1 VTRVLVTGGSGFIG
15 SHVVDKLADAGYEPR
30 IYDLQPS
37 PHHEPG
43 SIDTV
48 VGDLF
53 DHDTLSAAMED
64 CDAVVHLAAYADV
77 GIVAKE
83 PVEAE
88 ECNSRGTLAVLEAA
102 RATDTRVVYGST
114 IWVYGASGDGLIDED
129 APLGLPDH
137 LYTASK
143 LAGEM
148 YCSSYAELYE
158 VPSTIL
164 RFGIPYGPRARPAA
178 VIPIF
183 VSKALKGE
191 PLTIA
196 GDGLQTRRFV
206 YVEDLAEGIVAGL
219 RDGEPGRV
227 YNLAG
232 DETVT
237 IRELADIVSDLIDDT
252 EIVHT
257 PGRNGD
263 FGGAVISNER
273 AAAELGWRASTPLR
287 EGVRRYLAWLA
298 PEHAPASEPTPAA
311 VAADPE
317 PVLAAKPLQERAAA
331 AITPIAKVTHL
342 PGWPSTAVSTWPS
355 VWVMALACTAGTL
368 IPSTL
373 AARTDDFG
381 TGQVGFVAV
390 TCVIA
395 ILAALSLLPLG
406 AGGRPARGG
415 VFAGWLIAGFV
426 VLETLPWTR
435 NIFNLGMP
443 HKGTIALA
451 AMGVAIALV
460 VATAAVRWQDDQ
472 KTATDT
478 IS

>member
-1 VTRVLVTGGSGFIG
+1 MTRVLVTGGSGFIG
-15 SHVVDKLADAGYEPR
+15 SHVVEKLPDAGFDPR
-30 IYDLQPS
+30 IYDLRPS

-43 SIDTV
+43 SVDTV
-48 VGDLF
+48 IGDLF
-53 DHDTLSAAMED
+53 DGDALREAMED
-64 CDAVVHLAAYADV
+64 CEAVVHLAAYADV
-77 GIVAKE
+77 GIVADQ
-83 PVEAE
+83 PVDAE
-88 ECNSRGTLAVLEAA
+88 RTNSRGTIAVLEAA
-102 RATDTRVVYGST
+102 RATGTRVIYGST
-114 IWVYGASGDGLIDED
+114 IWVYGDSGDGLITEE
-129 APLGLPDH
+129 APLGLPNH

-148 YCSSYAELYE
+148 YCSSYSELYD
-158 VPSTIL
+158 VPCTIL

-219 RDGEPGRV
+219 QKGTADRV

-237 IRELADIVSDLIDDT
+237 IRELGDIVSDLIDDT

-273 AAAELGWRASTPLR
+273 AARELGWRASTPLR

-298 PEHAPASEPTPAA
+298 PERAPAAA
-311 VAADPE
+311 PQ
-317 PVLAAKPLQERAAA
+317 PVLAAPPEPEPAAPIA
-331 AITPIAKVTHL
+331 PIAKVTEL
-342 PGWPSTAVSTWPS
+342 PGWPSAPSTSFLSP
-355 VWVMALACTAGTL
+355 WVVALACGAGTL
-368 IPSTL
+368 IPWLLSS
-373 AARTDDFG
+373 RNDDFG
-381 TGQVGFVAV
+381 TGQSGYVAV
-390 TCVIA
+390 TCLIA
-395 ILAALSLLPLG
+395 ILAALCVLPLG
-406 AGGRPARGG
+406 PGGRPARGW
-415 VFAGWLIAGFV
+415 VFAGWLFAGYV

-435 NIFNLGMP
+435 NVFNLGMP
-443 HKGTIALA
+443 HRGPILLS
-451 AMGVAIALV
+451 AMGLAIALV
-460 VATAAVRWQDDQ
+460 VAAAAVCCQREE
-472 KTATDT
+472 AAADT
-478 IS
+478 VG

>member
-1 VTRVLVTGGSGFIG
+1 
-15 SHVVDKLADAGYEPR
+15 
-30 IYDLQPS
+30 
-37 PHHEPG
+37 
-43 SIDTV
+43 
-48 VGDLF
+48 
-53 DHDTLSAAMED
+53 MED
-64 CDAVVHLAAYADV
+64 CEAVVHLAAYADV

-88 ECNSRGTLAVLEAA
+88 ACNSRGTLAVLEAA
-102 RATDTRVVYGST
+102 RATGTRVVYGST

-148 YCSSYAELYE
+148 YCTSYAELYD
-158 VPSTIL
+158 VPCTIL

-219 RDGEPGRV
+219 QKGAEDRV

-273 AAAELGWRASTPLR
+273 AAGELGWRASTPLR

-298 PEHAPASEPTPAA
+298 PDRAPAPEPEP
-311 VAADPE
+311 V
-317 PVLAAKPLQERAAA
+317 PVLAAAPAVEPKAAVPV
-331 AITPIAKVTHL
+331 TKVTE
-342 PGWPSTAVSTWPS
+342 PAGWPSTP
-355 VWVMALACTAGTL
+355 GTL
-368 IPSTL
+368 APQRLGGCHRLRCRHLDPL
-373 AARTDDFG
+373 ASGYTHRRLRHGPVRLRGDHLPDRDPGRALRSPDRSRR
-381 TGQVGFVAV
+381 
-390 TCVIA
+390 
-395 ILAALSLLPLG
+395 AAPRE
-406 AGGRPARGG
+406 AGCSP
-415 VFAGWLIAGFV
+415 AGFSPAWV

-435 NIFNLGMP
+435 DIFNLGMP
-443 HKGTIALA
+443 HRGTIALC
-451 AMGVAIALV
+451 AMGLAIALV
-460 VATAAVRWQDDQ
+460 IATAAVRWRADEE
-472 KTATDT
+472 AAADT
-478 IS
+478 VS

>member
-1 VTRVLVTGGSGFIG
+1 MSRVLVTGGSGFIG
-15 SHVVDKLADAGYEPR
+15 SHVVDKLADAGFEPR
-30 IYDLQPS
+30 IYDLQHS
-37 PHHEPG
+37 PHHEPD
-43 SIDTV
+43 SVDTV

-53 DHDTLSAAMED
+53 DHETLSAAMED
-64 CDAVVHLAAYADV
+64 CEAVVHLAAYADV

-102 RATDTRVVYGST
+102 RATDTRVIYGST

-129 APLGLPDH
+129 ARLGLPDH

-148 YCSSYAELYE
+148 YCTSYAELYD
-158 VPSTIL
+158 VSCTIL

-191 PLTIA
+191 ALTIA

-219 RDGEPGRV
+219 EKGEGNRV

-237 IRELADIVSDLIDDT
+237 IRELADIVSDMIDDT

-273 AAAELGWRASTPLR
+273 AAKELDWRASTPLR
-287 EGVRRYLAWLA
+287 EGVRRYLSWLA
-298 PEHAPASEPTPAA
+298 PDRAPA
-311 VAADPE
+311 VAPE
-317 PVLAAKPLQERAAA
+317 PVLAAEPEPEPAAPLR
-331 AITPIAKVTHL
+331 PIAKVTEL
-342 PGWPSTAVSTWPS
+342 PGWPSAPSTGFLSP
-355 VWVMALACTAGTL
+355 WVVALACGAGTL
-368 IPSTL
+368 IPWLLSS
-373 AARTDDFG
+373 RTDDFG
-381 TGQVGFVAV
+381 TGQSGYVAV
-390 TCVIA
+390 TCLIA
-395 ILAALSLLPLG
+395 ILAALCVLPLG
-406 AGGRPARGG
+406 PGGRPARGW
-415 VFAGWLIAGFV
+415 VFAGWLFAGYV

-443 HKGTIALA
+443 HRGTILLS
-451 AMGVAIALV
+451 AMGLAIALV
-460 VATAAVRWQDDQ
+460 VATAAVRWQRED
-472 KTATDT
+472 AAADT
-478 IS
+478 VG

>member
-1 VTRVLVTGGSGFIG
+1 MTRVLVTGGSGFIG

-30 IYDLQPS
+30 IYDLRES

-43 SIDTV
+43 SVDTV

-53 DHDTLSAAMED
+53 DHDSLCAAMED
-64 CDAVVHLAAYADV
+64 AEAVVHLAAYADV

-102 RATDTRVVYGST
+102 RATGTRVIYGST

-148 YCSSYAELYE
+148 YCTSYAELYE
-158 VPSTIL
+158 VPCTIL

-206 YVEDLAEGIVAGL
+206 YVEDLAEGVVAGL
-219 RDGEPGRV
+219 RDGAENRV

-237 IRELADIVSDLIDDT
+237 IRELADVVSGLIDDT
-252 EIVHT
+252 EIEHT

-298 PEHAPASEPTPAA
+298 PERVPASAAEPA
-311 VAADPE
+311 
-317 PVLAAKPLQERAAA
+317 PVLAAEPEPERA
-331 AITPIAKVTHL
+331 IAKTSRIARVTKL
-342 PGWPSTAVSTWPS
+342 PGWPSAAPSSWPS
-355 VWVMALACTAGTL
+355 AWIVALASAAGTL
-368 IPSTL
+368 IPSAL
-373 AARTDDFG
+373 AFRTDDFG
-381 TGQVGFVAV
+381 TGQVGYVAI
-390 TCVIA
+390 TCLIA
-395 ILAALSLLPLG
+395 TLAALSLLPLG
-406 AGGRPARGG
+406 AGGRPAKGG
-415 VFAGWLIAGFV
+415 VIAGWLLAGYL

-435 NIFNLGMP
+435 NVFNLGMP
-443 HKGTIALA
+443 HKGTIVLSV
-451 AMGVAIALV
+451 MGLAIALV
-460 VATAAVRWQDDQ
+460 VATAATRWIGEEE
-472 KTATDT
+472 AAADT
-478 IS
+478 VG

>member
-1 VTRVLVTGGSGFIG
+1 MSRVLVTGGSGFIG
-15 SHVVDKLADAGYEPR
+15 SHVVDKLYDAGYAPR
-30 IYDLQPS
+30 IYDLQES
-37 PHHEPG
+37 PHHEPD
-43 SIDTV
+43 SVDTV
-48 VGDLF
+48 IGDLF
-53 DHDTLSAAMED
+53 DHEALCGAMED
-64 CDAVVHLAAYADV
+64 CEAVVHLAAYADV
-77 GIVAKE
+77 GVVAKE

-102 RATDTRVVYGST
+102 RATGTRVVYGST

-148 YCSSYAELYE
+148 YCTSYSELYD

-183 VSKALKGE
+183 VSKALEGE

-219 RDGEPGRV
+219 NKGEEDRV

-232 DETVT
+232 DEAVT

-273 AAAELGWRASTPLR
+273 AAKELGWRAATPLR

-298 PEHAPASEPTPAA
+298 PERAPAAA
-311 VAADPE
+311 PE
-317 PVLAAKPLQERAAA
+317 PVLAAPPEPEPEHATVAAA
-331 AITPIAKVTHL
+331 VSKVTEL
-342 PGWPSTAVSTWPS
+342 PGWPSAPAPS
-355 VWVMALACTAGTL
+355 FLSPWVVALACGAGTL
-368 IPSTL
+368 IPWLLSS
-373 AARTDDFG
+373 RTDDFG
-381 TGQVGFVAV
+381 TGQSGYVAI
-390 TCVIA
+390 TCLIA
-395 ILAALSLLPLG
+395 ILAALCVLPLG
-406 AGGRPARGG
+406 PGGRPARGW
-415 VFAGWLIAGFV
+415 VFAGWLFAGYV

-443 HKGTIALA
+443 HRGTILLS
-451 AMGVAIALV
+451 AMGLAIALV
-460 VATAAVRWQDDQ
+460 VATAAVRWQRED
-472 KTATDT
+472 TAADT
-478 IS
+478 IG

>member
-1 VTRVLVTGGSGFIG
+1 MSTVLVTGGSGFIG
-15 SHVVDKLADAGYEPR
+15 SHVVDKLADAGFEPR

-43 SIDTV
+43 SVDTV
-48 VGDLF
+48 LGDLF
-53 DHDTLSAAMED
+53 DHEALCAAMED
-64 CDAVVHLAAYADV
+64 CEAVVHLAAYADV

-88 ECNSRGTLAVLEAA
+88 ACNSRGTLAVLEAA
-102 RATDTRVVYGST
+102 RATGTRVVYGST

-148 YCSSYAELYE
+148 YCTSYAELYD
-158 VPSTIL
+158 VPCTIL

-219 RDGEPGRV
+219 QESAEDRV

-232 DETVT
+232 EETVT

-273 AAAELGWRASTPLR
+273 AARELGWRASTPLR

-298 PEHAPASEPTPAA
+298 PERAPAPA
-311 VAADPE
+311 
-317 PVLAAKPLQERAAA
+317 PVLASAPAPEPEAAA
-331 AITPIAKVTHL
+331 PVTRATEL
-342 PGWPSTAVSTWPS
+342 AGWPDTRASTWPS
-355 VWVMALACTAGTL
+355 AWVVALACAAGTL
-368 IPSTL
+368 IPATL
-373 AARTDDFG
+373 AVRTDDFG
-381 TGQVGFVAV
+381 SGQVGYVAI
-390 TCVIA
+390 TALIA
-395 ILAALSLLPLG
+395 ILASLSLLPLG
-406 AGGRPARGG
+406 AGGTRPARGG
-415 VFAGWLIAGFV
+415 VIAGWLIAAWV

-435 NIFNLGMP
+435 NVFNLGMP
-443 HKGTIALA
+443 HRGTIALT

-460 VATAAVRWQDDQ
+460 VANAATRWRDDEG
-472 KTATDT
+472 TATDT
-478 IS
+478 VS

>member
-1 VTRVLVTGGSGFIG
+1 MSKVLVTGGSGFIG
-15 SHVVDKLADAGYEPR
+15 SHVVDKLYDAGFQPR
-30 IYDLQPS
+30 IYDLQES
-37 PHHEPG
+37 PHHEPD
-43 SIDTV
+43 SVDTV
-48 VGDLF
+48 TGDLF
-53 DHDTLSAAMED
+53 DHDALCAAMED
-64 CDAVVHLAAYADV
+64 CEAVIHLAAYADV

-83 PVEAE
+83 PVQAE

-102 RATDTRVVYGST
+102 KATDTRVVYGST

-148 YCSSYAELYE
+148 YCTSYAELYD
-158 VPSTIL
+158 VPCTIL

-206 YVEDLAEGIVAGL
+206 YVEDLAEGIVASL
-219 RDGEPGRV
+219 KEGEENRV

-232 DETVT
+232 DEAVT

-273 AAAELGWRASTPLR
+273 AAEELGWRASTPLS
-287 EGVRRYLAWLA
+287 EGVRRYLSWLA
-298 PEHAPASEPTPAA
+298 PERAPAAEPASERAIA
-311 VAADPE
+311 VAAAP
-317 PVLAAKPLQERAAA
+317 AQTRA
-331 AITPIAKVTHL
+331 PIEKVSDL
-342 PGWPSTAVSTWPS
+342 PGWPSASASGWPS
-355 VWVMALACTAGTL
+355 AWVIALACLAGTL
-368 IPSTL
+368 VPSL
-373 AARTDDFG
+373 IDIRSDDFG
-381 TGQVGFVAV
+381 THQNGYVAI
-390 TCVIA
+390 TCLVA
-395 ILAALSLLPLG
+395 ILAALSLVPLG
-406 AGGRPARGG
+406 RSGRPPGG
-415 VFAGWLIAGFV
+415 AIFAGWLVAGFA
-426 VLETLPWTR
+426 VLEILPPTR
-435 NIFNLGMP
+435 HFFHLGMP
-443 HKGTIALA
+443 HRGTVVLV
-451 AMGVAIALV
+451 AMGLAIALV
-460 VATAAVRWQDDQ
+460 VAAAASRWVEDD
-472 KTATDT
+472 TATDT
-478 IS
+478 VS

>member
-1 VTRVLVTGGSGFIG
+1 MSRVLVTGGSGFIG
-15 SHVVDKLADAGYEPR
+15 SHVVDKLYDAGYEPR
-30 IYDLQPS
+30 IYDLQHS
-37 PHHEPG
+37 PHHEPD
-43 SIDTV
+43 SVDTV

-53 DHDTLSAAMED
+53 DQETLRAAMQD

-102 RATDTRVVYGST
+102 RATDTRVIYGST

-148 YCSSYAELYE
+148 YCTSYAELYD
-158 VPSTIL
+158 VPCTIL

-219 RDGEPGRV
+219 TQGEENRV

-237 IRELADIVSDLIDDT
+237 IRELADIVSGLIDDT

-273 AAAELGWRASTPLR
+273 AAKELDWRASTPLR

-298 PEHAPASEPTPAA
+298 PDRAPAAA
-311 VAADPE
+311 PE
-317 PVLAAKPLQERAAA
+317 PVLAARPEPEPAAPLM
-331 AITPIAKVTHL
+331 PIAKVTEL
-342 PGWPSTAVSTWPS
+342 PGWPSAPSTGFLSP
-355 VWVMALACTAGTL
+355 WVVALACGAGTL
-368 IPSTL
+368 IPWLLSS
-373 AARTDDFG
+373 RTDDFG
-381 TGQVGFVAV
+381 TGQSGYVAV
-390 TCVIA
+390 TCLIA
-395 ILAALSLLPLG
+395 ILAALCVLPLG
-406 AGGRPARGG
+406 PGGRPARGW
-415 VFAGWLIAGFV
+415 VFAGWLFAGYV

-435 NIFNLGMP
+435 NVFNLGMP
-443 HKGTIALA
+443 HRGTILLS
-451 AMGVAIALV
+451 AMGLAIALV
-460 VATAAVRWQDDQ
+460 VATAAVRWQREE
-472 KTATDT
+472 TAADT
-478 IS
+478 VG

>member
-1 VTRVLVTGGSGFIG
+1 VSKVLVTGGAGFIG
-15 SHVVDKLADAGYEPR
+15 SHVVDKLYDAGYEPR
-30 IYDLQPS
+30 IYDLQES
-37 PHHEPG
+37 PHHEQG
-43 SIDTV
+43 SVDTV

-53 DHDTLSAAMED
+53 DQEALCAAMED
-64 CDAVVHLAAYADV
+64 CEAVVHLAAYADV

-148 YCSSYAELYE
+148 YCTSYAELYD

-178 VIPIF
+178 VIPTF

-206 YVEDLAEGIVAGL
+206 YVEDLAEGIVSGL
-219 RDGEPGRV
+219 QNGEENRV

-232 DETVT
+232 DEAVT
-237 IRELADIVSDLIDDT
+237 IRELADVVSELIDDT

-273 AAAELGWRASTPLR
+273 AAKELGWRASTPLR

-298 PEHAPASEPTPAA
+298 PDRAPAAA
-311 VAADPE
+311 PE
-317 PVLAAKPLQERAAA
+317 PERASLLA
-331 AITPIAKVTHL
+331 PIAKVKEL
-342 PGWPSTAVSTWPS
+342 PGWPSAPASTWPS
-355 VWVMALACTAGTL
+355 AWIVALACGAGTL
-368 IPSTL
+368 IPSAL
-373 AARTDDFG
+373 ASRTDDFG
-381 TGQVGFVAV
+381 TGQVGFVAI
-390 TCVIA
+390 TCLIA
-395 ILAALSLLPLG
+395 ILASLSLLPLG
-406 AGGRPARGG
+406 AGGVRPAKGG
-415 VFAGWLIAGFV
+415 AIAGWLIAAFV

-435 NIFNLGMP
+435 NVFNLGMP
-443 HKGTIALA
+443 HRGTIVLVAIGL
-451 AMGVAIALV
+451 AIALV
-460 VATAAVRWQDDQ
+460 VATAATRWREEEE
-472 KTATDT
+472 AAADT
-478 IS
+478 VG

>member
-1 VTRVLVTGGSGFIG
+1 MIRVLVTGGSGFIG
-15 SHVVDKLADAGYEPR
+15 SHVVDKLADAGFEPR

-37 PHHEPG
+37 SHHEPG
-43 SIDTV
+43 SVDTV
-48 VGDLF
+48 IGDLF
-53 DHDTLSAAMED
+53 DCDALREAMED

-77 GIVAKE
+77 GIVADQ
-83 PVEAE
+83 PADAE
-88 ECNSRGTLAVLEAA
+88 ECNARGTLAVLEAA
-102 RATDTRVVYGST
+102 RATGTRVVYGST
-114 IWVYGASGDGLIDED
+114 IWVYGASGEGLIDEE

-148 YCSSYAELYE
+148 YCSSYAELYD
-158 VPSTIL
+158 VPCTIL

-206 YVEDLAEGIVAGL
+206 YVEDLAEGVVAGL
-219 RDGEPGRV
+219 QHGGENRV

-237 IRELADIVSDLIDDT
+237 IRELAGVVSDLIDDT

-273 AAAELGWRASTPLR
+273 AAKELGWRASTPLR
-287 EGVRRYLAWLA
+287 EGVRRYLAWL
-298 PEHAPASEPTPAA
+298 EPDRVP
-311 VAADPE
+311 VSRPE
-317 PVLAAKPLQERAAA
+317 PVVAAEATPASVAAA
-331 AITPIAKVTHL
+331 APVAKFTEL
-342 PGWPSTAVSTWPS
+342 SGWPSATASSWPS
-355 VWVMALACTAGTL
+355 AWIVALACVAGTL
-368 IPSTL
+368 IPSAL
-373 AARTDDFG
+373 AFKSDDFG
-381 TGQVGFVAV
+381 TGQVGYVAI
-390 TCVIA
+390 TCLIA
-395 ILAALSLLPLG
+395 ILATLSLVPLG
-406 AGGRPARGG
+406 PGARRPARGG
-415 VFAGWLIAGFV
+415 VIAGWLIAAYV

-435 NIFNLGMP
+435 NVFNLGMP
-443 HKGTIALA
+443 HRGTIVLSVI
-451 AMGVAIALV
+451 GVAIAMV
-460 VATAAVRWQDDQ
+460 VATAATRWVSDEE
-472 KTATDT
+472 TAADT
-478 IS
+478 VS

>member
-1 VTRVLVTGGSGFIG
+1 MSKVLVTGGSGFIG
-15 SHVVDKLADAGYEPR
+15 SHVVDKLYDAGYEPR
-30 IYDLQPS
+30 IYDLQES
-37 PHHEPG
+37 PHHEPD
-43 SIDTV
+43 SVDTV
-48 VGDLF
+48 IGDLF
-53 DHDTLSAAMED
+53 DHETLCAAMEG
-64 CDAVVHLAAYADV
+64 CETVVHLAAYADV

-102 RATDTRVVYGST
+102 RATDTRVIYGST

-148 YCSSYAELYE
+148 YCTSYAELYD
-158 VPSTIL
+158 VPCTIL

-206 YVEDLAEGIVAGL
+206 YVEDLAEGIVSGL
-219 RDGEPGRV
+219 QGEENRV

-273 AAAELGWRASTPLR
+273 AAKELGWRASTPLR

-298 PEHAPASEPTPAA
+298 PDRAPAPAPEPVPEPITAPAA
-311 VAADPE
+311 VAASV
-317 PVLAAKPLQERAAA
+317 PVTVKD
-331 AITPIAKVTHL
+331 L
-342 PGWPSTAVSTWPS
+342 PAWPS
-355 VWVMALACTAGTL
+355 VATPSFLSPWVVALACGAGTL
-368 IPSTL
+368 IPWLLSS
-373 AARTDDFG
+373 RTDDFG
-381 TGQVGFVAV
+381 TGQSGYVAV
-390 TCVIA
+390 TCLIA
-395 ILAALSLLPLG
+395 ILAALCVLPLG
-406 AGGRPARGG
+406 PGGRPARGW
-415 VFAGWLIAGFV
+415 VFAGWLFAGYV

-443 HKGTIALA
+443 HRGTILLS
-451 AMGVAIALV
+451 AMGLAIALV
-460 VATAAVRWQDDQ
+460 VATAAVRWQRED
-472 KTATDT
+472 AAADT
-478 IS
+478 VG

>member
-1 VTRVLVTGGSGFIG
+1 MSRVLVTGGSGFIG
-15 SHVVDKLADAGYEPR
+15 SHVVDKLADAGFEPR
-30 IYDLQPS
+30 IYDLRES
-37 PHHEPG
+37 AHHPAG

-48 VGDLF
+48 IGDLF
-53 DHDTLSAAMED
+53 DQDTLTEAMQD

-77 GIVAKE
+77 GIVADE
-83 PVEAE
+83 PVDAE
-88 ECNSRGTLAVLEAA
+88 NCNARGTLAVLEAA
-102 RATDTRVVYGST
+102 RATDTRVIYGST
-114 IWVYGASGDGLIDED
+114 IWVYGNSGEGLIDED

-148 YCSSYAELYE
+148 YCTSYAELYD
-158 VPSTIL
+158 VPCTIL

-206 YVEDLAEGIVAGL
+206 YVEDLAEGVVAGL
-219 RDGEPGRV
+219 ERGTDGRV

-237 IRELADIVSDLIDDT
+237 IRELADVVSGLIDDT

-273 AAAELGWRASTPLR
+273 AADELGWRASTPLR
-287 EGVRRYLAWLA
+287 EGVGRYLAWLA
-298 PEHAPASEPTPAA
+298 PERAPAAEPA
-311 VAADPE
+311 
-317 PVLAAKPLQERAAA
+317 LAAEPAPV
-331 AITPIAKVTHL
+331 AIAPIAKVTDL
-342 PGWPSTAVSTWPS
+342 PGWPSRAASSWPS
-355 VWVMALACTAGTL
+355 AWVVALACAAGTL
-368 IPSTL
+368 IPSAL
-373 AARTDDFG
+373 AFRTDDFG
-381 TGQVGFVAV
+381 TGQAGYVAI
-390 TCVIA
+390 TCLIA
-395 ILAALSLLPLG
+395 ILATLSLIPLG
-406 AGGRPARGG
+406 AGGRPTKGG
-415 VFAGWLIAGFV
+415 VIAGWLVAGYV

-443 HKGTIALA
+443 HKGTIVLS
-451 AMGVAIALV
+451 AMGLAIALV
-460 VATAAVRWQDDQ
+460 VANAATRWQDDEE
-472 KTATDT
+472 AAADT